1 MFCSG
6 NLGMRLGF
14 FITASVRVRDRLRTS
29 ACKRYFILWI
39 SAVTIQQ
46 IGILHIAHKM
56 LVHCC
61 IAIQMWL
68 LLTLGA
74 HAPEAYVVVLCV
86 RLCVC
91 LSEKLVCQL
100 VLVNVQLKAL
110 VVQAGCIHQFKT
122 GVFPKILH

>member
-1 MFCSG
+1 
-6 NLGMRLGF
+6 MRLGF
-14 FITASVRVRDRLRTS
+14 FITPSVRVRDLLRTP

-46 IGILHIAHKM
+46 IGILHIAYKM

-74 HAPEAYVVVLCV
+74 NVQEAYCS
-86 RLCVC
+86 CFVC
-91 LSEKLVCQL
+91 LPVCLFVRETDLPTGAGKCITKALAVQADAYIDLQL
-100 VLVNVQLKAL
+100 VFFLR
-110 VVQAGCIHQFKT
+110 
-122 GVFPKILH
+122 ILH